1 MSSLHNFDQFIDAE
15 KVSCEGSCVWPHET
29 SFEEVSFFGG
39 HRLKGTNLWSRME
52 WRNQFKMEFHSQVHI
67 PINHK
72 VNKFRDEM
80 CTYSVYGSQPLSH
93 SYQFGFK
100 VVNVNVEFSVLPTAA
115 LADKSRSRL
124 LKEGPFLPAQFS

>member
-1 MSSLHNFDQFIDAE
+1 M
-15 KVSCEGSCVWPHET
+15 
-29 SFEEVSFFGG
+29 
-39 HRLKGTNLWSRME
+39 KGTNLWSRME

-80 CTYSVYGSQPLSH
+80 CTYSVYGSQSLSH

-100 VVNVNVEFSVLPTAA
+100 VVNVNVQFSVLHTAA
-115 LADKSRSRL
+115 LAAKSSLRL
-124 LKEGPFLPAQFS
+124 LKEPLLPAQFSCVLKELDLGNSFLLSSFSTRCVSRKPNLGGANVMEIKN